1 MSEAIIVAIIT
12 AGASVVCQVII
23 SVKNA
28 QRTEAQQISDRK
40 LLEYK
45 IDKLCE
51 KQEKY
56 NNLQERV
63 ALSERDIRVANH
75 RIDDLERKVETY
87 GV

>member
-1 MSEAIIVAIIT
+1 MSEAIIVALIT
-12 AGASVVCQVII
+12 AGASVICQIII

-28 QRTEAQQISDRK
+28 QRTEAQQAADRK

-87 GV
+87 DI

>member
-1 MSEAIIVAIIT
+1 MSEAIIVALIT

-75 RIDDLERKVETY
+75 RIDGLERKVETY

>member
-1 MSEAIIVAIIT
+1 MSEAIIVALIT
-12 AGASVVCQVII
+12 AGASVICQVII

>member
-1 MSEAIIVAIIT
+1 MSEAIIVALIT

-28 QRTEAQQISDRK
+28 QRTEAQQVSDRK

>member
-1 MSEAIIVAIIT
+1 MSEAIIVALIT

-28 QRTEAQQISDRK
+28 QRTEAQQVSDRK

-87 GV
+87 DI

>member
-1 MSEAIIVAIIT
+1 MSEAIIVALIT

-87 GV
+87 DI

>member
-1 MSEAIIVAIIT
+1 MSEAIIVALIT

-23 SVKNA
+23 SFKNA
-28 QRTEAQQISDRK
+28 QRAEAQQTSDRK
-40 LLEYK
+40 LIEYK
-45 IDKLCE
+45 IDKLIE

-87 GV
+87 DI

>member
-1 MSEAIIVAIIT
+1 MSEAIIVALIT